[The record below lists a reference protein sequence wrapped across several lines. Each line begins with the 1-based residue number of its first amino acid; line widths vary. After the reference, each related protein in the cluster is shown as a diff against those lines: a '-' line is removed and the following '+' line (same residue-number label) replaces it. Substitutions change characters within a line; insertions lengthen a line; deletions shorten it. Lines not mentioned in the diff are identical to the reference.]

1 MCDVF
6 DLVIDTTTDNDLAA
20 RATRMSDH
28 GHAVKTRIGRTPDSE
43 QPRIS
48 TISDANSAVS
58 RPTQGGKVARQIRT
72 AVIPAGGIGT
82 RMLPASSAVPKELLP
97 VGRKPAIQWAINEA
111 LDAGIEQIL
120 VISSARKPSIAAYF
134 FGNKRTDD
142 LFSRSNRRRRG
153 MLPNSQVRIINQ
165 PSARGL
171 GDAVRIAHLAL
182 GSEPFALLLPD
193 EILLGGSRLLRV
205 MLDDFERTGK
215 SGISLLRVDPA
226 EIEFYG
232 CAEVTPDPY
241 DDERLSVTACIEKP
255 SPLAAPSCF
264 AISGRYVLGTDVLD
278 LLDTAEAGE
287 TGEVQ
292 LTPALD
298 RAASTGGLA
307 GFVVR
312 EEDGRVDVGN
322 WHGWQEA
329 NVRCFADDA
338 ANETPVPATDLQHAG
353 RKATDRQPAVASIFD
368 KPPTQVLHPSDEL
381 NGHAGVAS

>member
-1 MCDVF
+1 M
-6 DLVIDTTTDNDLAA
+6 A
-20 RATRMSDH
+20 RR
-28 GHAVKTRIGRTPDSE
+28 
-43 QPRIS
+43 
-48 TISDANSAVS
+48 
-58 RPTQGGKVARQIRT
+58 IRT
-72 AVIPAGGIGT
+72 AVIPAGGVGT

-120 VISSARKPSIAAYF
+120 VISSSRKPSIAAYF
-134 FGNKRTDD
+134 FGNKRSED
-142 LFSRSNRRRRG
+142 LFGRSNRRRRG
-153 MLPNSQVRIINQ
+153 ILPNSQVRIVNQ

-182 GSEPFALLLPD
+182 GAEPFALLLPD

-205 MLDDFERTGK
+205 MLDDFERTGE
-215 SGISLLRVDPA
+215 SGISLLRVDPTM
-226 EIEFYG
+226 IEFYG
-232 CAEVTPDPY
+232 CAQVTPGP

-255 SPLAAPSCF
+255 HPLTAPSYF
-264 AISGRYVLGTDVLD
+264 AISGRYVLGPDVLD
-278 LLDTAEAGE
+278 LLDTVEADE

-292 LTPALD
+292 LTTALD
-298 RAASTGGLA
+298 LAASTGGLA

-322 WHGWQEA
+322 WQGWQEA

-338 ANETPVPATDLQHAG
+338 ALETPVSVIDLQLTG
-353 RKATDRQPAVASIFD
+353 RDVTDMQPAVASIFD
-368 KPPTQVLHPSDEL
+368 KPPTSVIHPSDEL